1 MVQLKEKLLRWV
13 EFMKEQMHSVNGI
26 ELYSLTNSALK
37 SFCLSLYIKAG
48 SIFEKE
54 SENGISH
61 LFEHIVFRNLKN
73 KYENFYEL
81 LALHGLDVQG
91 CTYKEFI
98 HFSITG
104 PYYEFDFATEIFC
117 ELFAEI
123 KLTKDE
129 LNKEKKRIKA
139 EIREKD
145 ERNTI
150 DYYFNKLVWAGS
162 EAEKSI
168 LGYCKIIDSISIKKL
183 NVFRDECFSKGNFF
197 IYATGNVSEKEI
209 DELKKRV
216 EKLNFE
222 QNKAIRT
229 NTVTVNENFFNREC
243 TLNIRNDY
251 WHYIKIGFDID
262 CTEYSGCVTDLL
274 YAVLFKGDKA
284 LLHNYLSEDNPIIYS
299 YESTLEQ
306 YDNVGNI
313 NFKFEVEKD
322 RIEAALKIIAKLL
335 NAIKCGKFNFD
346 VNLKAEICNTEME
359 SDRPEDLNWSMAYYN
374 HILKTD
380 KLDYSDEYYGRFK
393 NITKEDIMQ
402 AANGIFKVSNMTVA
416 IKGNRNKI
424 KINEIQKILKMLD
437 ERA

>member
-1 MVQLKEKLLRWV
+1 
-13 EFMKEQMHSVNGI
+13 MKEQAHSINGI

-37 SFCLSLYIKAG
+37 SFCLSLYIRAG

-54 SENGISH
+54 TENGISH
-61 LFEHIVFRNLKN
+61 LFEHMVFRNLKN

-81 LALHGLDVQG
+81 LALHGIDVQG

-98 HFSITG
+98 QFSITG
-104 PYYEFDFATEIFC
+104 PYYEFEFATEIFC

-123 KLTKDE
+123 KVTKIE
-129 LNKEKKRIKA
+129 LEKEKKRIKA

-145 ERNTI
+145 ERSTV
-150 DYYFNKLVWAGS
+150 DYYFNKLVWAGT

-183 NVFRDECFSKGNFF
+183 NDFREECFSKGNFF
-197 IYATGNVSEKEI
+197 IYATGNVSHKGI
-209 DELKKRV
+209 DGLKCKV

-222 QNKAIRT
+222 QNKSIRT
-229 NTVTVNENFFNREC
+229 NTVTVNEKFFNREC
-243 TLNIRNDY
+243 TLNVKKDY

-262 CTEYSGCVTDLL
+262 CTEYSGSVIDLL
-274 YAVLFKGDKA
+274 YAILFKGDKA
-284 LLHNYLSEDNPIIYS
+284 LLHNYLSEENPIIYS

-322 RIEAALKIIAKLL
+322 RVEAAFKIIVELL
-335 NAIKCGKFNFD
+335 NALKNGQFNFD
-346 VNLKAEICNTEME
+346 VNLKSEICNAEME
-359 SDRPEDLNWSMAYYN
+359 LDRLEDLNWSMAYYN

-393 NITKEDIMQ
+393 SITKEDVIQ
-402 AANGIFKVSNMTVA
+402 AAKGIFKVSNMTVA
-416 IKGNRNKI
+416 IKGNKNKI
-424 KINEIQKILKMLD
+424 KTDEIERILKTLD
-437 ERA
+437 EIE